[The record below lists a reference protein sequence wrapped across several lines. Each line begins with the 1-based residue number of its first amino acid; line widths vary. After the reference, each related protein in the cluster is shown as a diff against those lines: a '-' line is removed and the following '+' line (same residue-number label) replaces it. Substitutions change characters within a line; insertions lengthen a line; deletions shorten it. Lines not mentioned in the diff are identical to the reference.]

1 MTGGGIKVEGM
12 KWINAKEAL
21 PEPGVW
27 VLVYVPDAVAD
38 DEYSIMEQMRFKD
51 EPLRW
56 AGKDVEW
63 WMPRPGK
70 PEVG

>member
-1 MTGGGIKVEGM
+1 MEEM

-21 PEPGVW
+21 PDPGDW
-27 VLVYVPDAVAD
+27 VLVFIPDEEMHDGYFIA
-38 DEYSIMEQMRFKD
+38 EQIRFTN

-70 PEVG
+70 PEVV